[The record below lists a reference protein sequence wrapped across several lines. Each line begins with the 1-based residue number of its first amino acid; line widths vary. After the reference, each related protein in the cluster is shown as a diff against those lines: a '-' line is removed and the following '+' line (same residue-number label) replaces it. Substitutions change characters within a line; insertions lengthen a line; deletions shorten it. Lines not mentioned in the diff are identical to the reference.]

1 MKESQMKLIKVGVVA
16 LVALLLLLRVNP
28 FAWNDAGHRTI
39 IETASGDQ
47 RVQFMPGIY
56 FQGFFSKE
64 KVYPNQISVSYRADK
79 ADYDLD
85 DNTIEIGKQQ
95 VRFNDGS
102 TAEIQ
107 GITQYILPAGEKE
120 MIAMHN
126 AHRSVESLVS
136 KRLAPYTNEC
146 LKSAAQ
152 LMSAE
157 MHYSGGRAQMSQDF
171 SDQLQSGV
179 FLLSIK
185 EKLFKDSLDGGEMK
199 RIYAT
204 EMQKDKNGVPIRKK
218 SSIKEYGITVADAAI
233 TDVDYV
239 EQVDQMI
246 KKKIDA
252 ATANSIAK
260 QATMTAQQQALA
272 EKAKGEKDLIVTE
285 YNNKQTQMK
294 LVVEAET
301 KVKVAEQDKAQQKV
315 QAEAAELEA
324 KKIKT
329 LADAEA
335 YRNQRLVSAGL
346 TPQERAQF
354 EMDTKIGVAE
364 QLSKIALPTT
374 YMSGSNGNGS
384 ASMLESIIGSKLLN
398 LDNK

>member
-1 MKESQMKLIKVGVVA
+1 
-16 LVALLLLLRVNP
+16 
-28 FAWNDAGHRTI
+28 
-39 IETASGDQ
+39 
-47 RVQFMPGIY
+47 
-56 FQGFFSKE
+56 
-64 KVYPNQISVSYRADK
+64 
-79 ADYDLD
+79 
-85 DNTIEIGKQQ
+85 
-95 VRFNDGS
+95 
-102 TAEIQ
+102 
-107 GITQYILPAGEKE
+107 
-120 MIAMHN
+120 
-126 AHRSVESLVS
+126 
-136 KRLAPYTNEC
+136 
-146 LKSAAQ
+146 
-152 LMSAE
+152 
-157 MHYSGGRAQMSQDF
+157 
-171 SDQLQSGV
+171 
-179 FLLSIK
+179 
-185 EKLFKDSLDGGEMK
+185 
-199 RIYAT
+199 
-204 EMQKDKNGVPIRKK
+204 
-218 SSIKEYGITVADAAI
+218 
-233 TDVDYV
+233 
-239 EQVDQMI
+239 
-246 KKKIDA
+246 
-252 ATANSIAK
+252 
-260 QATMTAQQQALA
+260 MTAQQQALA

>member
-1 MKESQMKLIKVGVVA
+1 MKEPQIKLIKFAAVFI
-16 LVALLLLLRVNP
+16 VALLVFLWVNP
-28 FAWNDAGHRTI
+28 FAWNDAGHRTV
-39 IETASGDQ
+39 IETASGEQ
-47 RVQFMPGIY
+47 KVQYKSGIY
-56 FQGFFSKE
+56 FQGFFAKE
-64 KVYPNQISVSYRADK
+64 MIYPNQISVSYKAEK

-85 DNTIEIGKQQ
+85 DNTIEIGKLQI
-95 VRFNDGS
+95 RFNDGS
-102 TAEIQ
+102 TAEVQ
-107 GITQYILPAGEKE
+107 GITQYTLPAGEKE

-171 SDQLQSGV
+171 TDQLQNGV
-179 FLLSIK
+179 YLLKTQEKVIK
-185 EKLFKDSLDGGEMK
+185 DTLDGEVK
-199 RIYAT
+199 RVYAT
-204 EMQKDKNGVPIRKK
+204 EVQQKNGQAIRKR
-218 SSIKEYGITVADAAI
+218 SSIREYGITVADAAI
-233 TDVDYV
+233 TEVDYAD
-239 EQVDQMI
+239 QVDKMI
-246 KKKIDA
+246 TEKMKS

-272 EKAKGEKDLIVTE
+272 EKAKGEKELIVTE

-324 KKIKT
+324 RKIKT

-364 QLSKIALPTT
+364 QLSKIQLPTT

-384 ASMLESIIGSKLLN
+384 ASMLESIIGSKLLK
-398 LDNK
+398 LDNEK